1 MVKKRTPKPTKGVD
15 KMISRDPNSLNSQKV
30 RSAII
35 ELDKIVSDMEARW
48 GIDRLPELIDEQ
60 LRERFN
66 LQLDRLNKAIDMDVG
81 VEVKTEAEAMAR
93 AYQHIEKVAIANGHK
108 ELTGE
113 FWQAPMPDGRVVA
126 ITQNFEEQNKVS
138 KQYPDMLV
146 YSVQEV
152 ANILANWKD
161 HEVAVMTKHLF
172 PGAEVTAVREK
183 EMIDDQE
190 LPF

>member
-1 MVKKRTPKPTKGVD
+1 MVKKRIPKPAKGVE

-35 ELDKIVSDMEARW
+35 ELDKIVSDMETRW

-66 LQLDRLNKAIDMDVG
+66 LQLDRLNKSIEMDVG

-126 ITQNFEEQNKVS
+126 ITQNFEEQHKVS

-172 PGAEVTAVREK
+172 PGAEVTAVRSK
-183 EMIDDQE
+183 EMTDDQE